1 MIAALDGKFHKIIIQ
16 VYSCPISV
24 RWRLWGSSVLLMG
37 FVIEMKAMKAVAHR
51 SLCSVGFSEPVGRWC
66 CCCTVIAGML
76 MGLCTPSGETAAAAS
91 C

>member
-51 SLCSVGFSEPVGRWC
+51 GTGASALWASLSLW
-66 CCCTVIAGML
+66 AGGAVVAL
-76 MGLCTPSGETAAAAS
+76 
-91 C
+91 